1 MSRPGEALEKIT
13 PVYAYKIK
21 NAVYIN
27 TTSSCSNVC
36 EFCIKFFARGVDG
49 YDLVLSKDPEINET
63 VNQIQCLATPEVS
76 SIVFCGL
83 GESTYRLDFMEKI
96 AAIYKAKGFKIRL
109 NTNGHGNI
117 INKCDIVPR
126 LAAFLDSISISLNA
140 QNKDLYDK
148 MCNPAYDDAYEAM
161 IDFSKKCVGKIPEVW
176 LTIID
181 MPGIDKDAC
190 RKIAEDIGAK
200 FRVRPYI
207 PDKRKKCENEN
218 CQ

>member
-1 MSRPGEALEKIT
+1 MSESGKSPEKII

-21 NAVYIN
+21 NAIYVN

-49 YDLVLSKDPEINET
+49 YDLTLAEDPGVNET
-63 VNQIQCLATPEVS
+63 LDQIQKLATAGVS
-76 SIVFCGL
+76 DIVFCGL

-96 AAIYKAKGFKIRL
+96 ADIYKAKGFKIRL

-140 QNKDLYDK
+140 HNKVLYDK
-148 MCNPAYDDAYEAM
+148 ICNPEFDDAYNEM
-161 IDFSKKCVGKIPEVW
+161 LDFSKKCVGKIAEVW
-176 LTIID
+176 LTVID
-181 MPGIDKDAC
+181 MPGVDKTAC
-190 RKIAEDIGAK
+190 KKIAEDIGAK
-200 FRVRPYI
+200 FRIRPYI

-218 CQ
+218 C